1 MGTLIPKE
9 ALQIGNSITF
19 HNGGTKALAYNFYFD
34 GGDRRL
40 ITGKANALFF
50 GPDNIEFRVAAS
62 GGANSAISWTTPILI
77 YNNGVSVNSAYT
89 AGVYKIDVGGSIRAT
104 AFTPSSDVRLKDR
117 IEPIRDASKIISR
130 LHGRT
135 YYLKSAVGANAA
147 DAMRRNYGFVAQ
159 EVEKVLPDLVW
170 NAGDSLGLLSV
181 NYDGVIPFLVEAFKE
196 QQGRVD
202 DLEAVINDLRMKLDA
217 RSAEVSK
224 HSRPALSQNRPNP
237 FGNNTEILYNLP
249 SDFKTA
255 VLEVFDMRGVR
266 KLNFKLKEQQGK
278 VTISAAELGFGVYV
292 YSLLVD
298 EMVLD
303 SKTMVV
309 SNPTE

>member
-1 MGTLIPKE
+1 M
-9 ALQIGNSITF
+9 
-19 HNGGTKALAYNFYFD
+19 
-34 GGDRRL
+34 
-40 ITGKANALFF
+40 
-50 GPDNIEFRVAAS
+50 
-62 GGANSAISWTTPILI
+62 
-77 YNNGVSVNSAYT
+77 
-89 AGVYKIDVGGSIRAT
+89 
-104 AFTPSSDVRLKDR
+104 
-117 IEPIRDASKIISR
+117 
-130 LHGRT
+130 
-135 YYLKSAVGANAA
+135 GANAA